1 MSKTPNYLYLTVSFS
16 VGLVLVTA
24 SSPRSQVGML
34 GVFIGALSLLA
45 TAYRLAGHRRHLL
58 LAAVLSASAF
68 LPFAWLT
75 LQPEGPT
82 LRLARGIY
90 GLNLLAWLL
99 FAFYIGVL
107 VFRGI
112 MRAKEISGNEICGAI
127 YVYLLIG
134 VLFAGIY
141 QLLLAWQ
148 PGALYFDPGRFSEP
162 QVIGAGL
169 STRGAGVVLYY
180 SFVTLGTVGYG
191 DVTPSSPVARS
202 ISLIEVVVGIMY
214 VATMIAR
221 LVSIHTGAETRAAE
235 RQRPELA
242 ASHGDHPRIEEPARG
257 RHSN

>member
-1 MSKTPNYLYLTVSFS
+1 MRKTPNYLYLMVSLS
-16 VGLVLVTA
+16 VALVLVTA
-24 SSPRSQVGML
+24 SSPHSRVGVL
-34 GVFIGALSLLA
+34 GVFIGAISLLA
-45 TAYRLAGHRRHLL
+45 TAYRLAGHRLHLL
-58 LAAVLSASAF
+58 LAAVLSVCAF
-68 LPFAWLT
+68 LPFAFLN
-75 LQPEGPT
+75 LHPGGLT
-82 LRLARGIY
+82 LRLPRCIY
-90 GLNLLAWLL
+90 GLNIFVWLL
-99 FAFYIGVL
+99 FAFYIGLL

-112 MRAKEISGNEICGAI
+112 MRAQEISSNEICGAI

-141 QLLLAWQ
+141 QFLLAWQ
-148 PGALYFDPGRFSEP
+148 PGALYFDPGRFPEP
-162 QVIGAGL
+162 QEIGAGFA
-169 STRGAGVVLYY
+169 TRGAGVVLSYR
-180 SFVTLGTVGYG
+180 FVTLGTVGYG